1 MATIYKTP
9 NKRWIAAI
17 RRKNSPSI
25 SKVFDKHSD
34 AKKWALIEEQKL
46 LDKKLL
52 TTKKSFHEL
61 LAKFSTEI
69 APSYKSKKTTLWML
83 GFIKKNTPNF
93 ILSEISSTDI
103 CGYRDKR
110 LNSGVSGSSINKEL
124 NILSRVFD
132 IAIKEWQWM
141 DAPNPIK
148 QVTRPKN
155 GKHRQRRPT
164 PKELLRLH
172 EECLRSGNL
181 SVWRMIELAI
191 ETGMRQG
198 ELLSLTQDAI
208 DLKSRVA
215 HLTDTKNGDDRD
227 VPLSQKACKLFSD
240 QIDDKQ
246 SDRIF
251 SNWRSGDGFRS
262 TYRRIC
268 IRANID
274 DLRFHDLRHE
284 AASRLFEKG
293 LNQFQVAA
301 ITGHRSLQSLQR
313 YTHLKANDLVKLLD

>member
-93 ILSEISSTDI
+93 KLSEISSTDI

-124 NILSRVFD
+124 NLLSRVFD

-227 VPLSQKACKLFSD
+227 VPLSQKVCKLFSD

-313 YTHLKANDLVKLLD
+313 YTHLKANYLVKLLD

>member
-17 RRKNSPSI
+17 RRKNSPSL

-34 AKKWALIEEQKL
+34 AKKWALTEEQKL
-46 LDKKLL
+46 LEKKSL
-52 TTKKSFHEL
+52 TTQKTFHEL
-61 LAKFSTEI
+61 LKKFSIEI
-69 APSYKSKKTTLWML
+69 APAYKSQRTTLWML
-83 GFIKKNTPNF
+83 GFIQKNTPNF
-93 ILSEISSTDI
+93 NLSEISSTDI
-103 CGYRDKR
+103 CRYRDKR
-110 LNSGVSGSSINKEL
+110 LDSGISGSSINKEL
-124 NILSRVFD
+124 NLLSRVFD

-141 DAPNPIK
+141 NMPNPLK

-155 GKHRQRRPT
+155 GKNRQRRPT
-164 PKELLRLH
+164 SEELYRLH
-172 EECLRSGNL
+172 EECVRSRNL

-198 ELLSLTQDAI
+198 ELLSLTKDSI
-208 DLKSRVA
+208 DLESRVTR
-215 HLTDTKNGDDRD
+215 LTDTKNGDDRD
-227 VPLSQKACKLFSD
+227 VPLSQRACKLFSD
-240 QIDDKQ
+240 QINDNS
-246 SDRIF
+246 SDSVF
-251 SNWRSGDGFRS
+251 SNWTSGDGFRS

-268 IRANID
+268 IRAGID

-313 YTHLKANDLVKLLD
+313 YTHLKAKDLVKLLD